1 MNSIEE
7 KLWNYIDGT
16 CTPLEQAAITLLI
29 EQDEVY
35 RNKYNEL
42 VQLNKEFAAIEL
54 DEPPMAF
61 TYNVME
67 TIRADHARQ
76 PLKAA
81 IDKRIIRGIGLFFVF
96 TISILLIFA
105 LASINWQAGG
115 VAAQVPAK
123 LALPDIKN
131 LLTGP
136 FMKGFLFLDM
146 VLVLY
151 LFDAWLRKKGFTK
164 TGTNVQ
170 AAGQQGQQA
179 D

>member
-7 KLWNYIDGT
+7 KLWNYIDGS
-16 CTPLEQAAITLLI
+16 CTPQEQAAIALLI

-35 RNKYNEL
+35 RQKYTEL
-42 VQLNKEFAAIEL
+42 LKLNAEFSVMEL

-67 TIRADHARQ
+67 TIRAEHARQ

-81 IDKRIIRGIGLFFVF
+81 IDQRIIKGIGLFFVF
-96 TISILLIFA
+96 TISAFLIYA
-105 LASINWQAGG
+105 LANINWQAGG
-115 VAAQVPAK
+115 VSLHVPA
-123 LALPDIKN
+123 ALSAPGIKN
-131 LLTGP
+131 FFAGP
-136 FMKGFLFLDM
+136 FMKGFLFLDV

-151 LFDAWLRKKGFTK
+151 LFDTYLRKKGLAK
-164 TGTNVQ
+164 MNTNVQ
-170 AAGQQGQQA
+170 TSGQQNQQK